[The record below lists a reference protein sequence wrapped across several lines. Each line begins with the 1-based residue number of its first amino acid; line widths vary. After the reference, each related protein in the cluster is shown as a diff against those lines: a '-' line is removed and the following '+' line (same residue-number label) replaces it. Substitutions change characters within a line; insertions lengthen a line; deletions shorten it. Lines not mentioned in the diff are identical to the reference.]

1 MKRYFLASTFF
12 FFLLALPAQSAELG
26 RRGHVFPIEEA
37 DLMAVIEQRLQSLQ
51 AQGYFERLQQGL
63 LARTETYL
71 DRPPPVEGLAP
82 ARETRSWIYN
92 PTLTLSQ
99 DIRGPDGR
107 LYVRAGTQVNPLD
120 QLPYTRPILFIDA
133 DRPEQLAW
141 AQSYADPHIL
151 LVGGRPAEANA
162 ALGRWVYFDQQGRFT
177 RLFGLQHTPGLVQ
190 REGRTLRVTEVA
202 LEPLP

>member
-1 MKRYFLASTFF
+1 
-12 FFLLALPAQSAELG
+12 
-26 RRGHVFPIEEA
+26 
-37 DLMAVIEQRLQSLQ
+37 MAVIEQRLQSLQ
-51 AQGYFERLQQGL
+51 AQGYFENLQQGL

-71 DRPPPVEGLAP
+71 DRPPPVAGLAP

-92 PTLTLSQ
+92 PTLTLRQ

-120 QLPYTRPILFIDA
+120 QLPYSRPILFIDA
-133 DRPEQLAW
+133 DRPEQLIW
-141 AQSYADPHIL
+141 AQSYTNPHIL

-162 ALGRWVYFDQQGRFT
+162 ALGRWVYFDQRGRFT

-190 REGRTLRVTEVA
+190 REDARCGSPRWLWS
-202 LEPLP
+202 PLP